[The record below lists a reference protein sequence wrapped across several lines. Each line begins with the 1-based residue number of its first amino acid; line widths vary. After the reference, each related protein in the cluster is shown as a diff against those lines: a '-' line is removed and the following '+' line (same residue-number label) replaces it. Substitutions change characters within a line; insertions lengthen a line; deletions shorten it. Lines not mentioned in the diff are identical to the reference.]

1 MITYQEY
8 EKSVYDWLMAKNSLD
23 SSFTFSTRLNG
34 MKGSELDYFI
44 GTEKSGYF
52 GLTFWSIP
60 VGFPGSAA
68 DLIDVFFE
76 QKEDGFKF
84 FFEFSQT
91 MSPSNEQNISALNL
105 ITNIKEKVR
114 EIGVFSYETTEDLK
128 MFKYALGSPKPRYT
142 SLDDLFVDLEI
153 ILNAL
158 IPLIETGISK
168 EKEISRTPS
177 TISEPTKK
185 QF

>member
-1 MITYQEY
+1 MLTYQEY
-8 EKSVYDWLMAKNSLD
+8 EKAVYDWLMAKNSID
-23 SSFTFSTRLNG
+23 PSFTFSTRLNG

-84 FFEFSQT
+84 FFE
-91 MSPSNEQNISALNL
+91 
-105 ITNIKEKVR
+105 
-114 EIGVFSYETTEDLK
+114 
-128 MFKYALGSPKPRYT
+128 
-142 SLDDLFVDLEI
+142 
-153 ILNAL
+153 
-158 IPLIETGISK
+158 
-168 EKEISRTPS
+168 
-177 TISEPTKK
+177 
-185 QF
+185 